1 MVNFLIFGMSD
12 YDNSIMC
19 LNIGS
24 PKTVNFPFGTNGK
37 LLVLGVLVLKRIRM
51 ISRLRV
57 WSHVS

>member
-12 YDNSIMC
+12 YNSIMC
-19 LNIGS
+19 LNIGT
-24 PKTVNFPFGTNGK
+24 PEIVNFPFGTNGK